1 MLKMRRRHIAF
12 VPNNQSLS
20 LAGSGRKLEPQDSRV
35 LEALSAQLELM
46 WEREILSDQAKH
58 VGELAEADRMRSA
71 LLSAVSHDLRGPLA
85 SALASVSSLRNETVQ
100 WTDEQRR
107 GLLETA
113 ENSLERLNR
122 LIDNLL
128 DMSRLQAGAL
138 ALHFDRVSFQDLLP
152 QVLTSI
158 PTSSSEVN
166 LSYSTDLPEI
176 RTDAGLLE
184 RALAN
189 LISNA
194 LTHGASAEKP
204 AITLSRHARNVQ
216 IRIIDH
222 GRGIDLSDPTKVFT
236 PFKRLGDVNNK
247 VGVGLGLALSKG
259 LVEAIGGNLVLEET
273 PGGGLTV
280 VVSIP
285 IAPEDPAKG

>member
-1 MLKMRRRHIAF
+1 M
-12 VPNNQSLS
+12 
-20 LAGSGRKLEPQDSRV
+20 
-35 LEALSAQLELM
+35 
-46 WEREILSDQAKH
+46 
-58 VGELAEADRMRSA
+58 
-71 LLSAVSHDLRGPLA
+71 
-85 SALASVSSLRNETVQ
+85 
-100 WTDEQRR
+100 
-107 GLLETA
+107 
-113 ENSLERLNR
+113 
-122 LIDNLL
+122 
-128 DMSRLQAGAL
+128 
-138 ALHFDRVSFQDLLP
+138 
-152 QVLTSI
+152 
-158 PTSSSEVN
+158 
-166 LSYSTDLPEI
+166 
-176 RTDAGLLE
+176 
-184 RALAN
+184 
-189 LISNA
+189 
-194 LTHGASAEKP
+194 THGASAEKP